1 MPIDPFT
8 ALNALIRAEVARSA
22 RPADEQPSAD
32 TRQPPAE
39 GSPPAPAAPDADPG
53 RGR

>member
-22 RPADEQPSAD
+22 RPADEPPPVED
-32 TRQPPAE
+32 RDRPPAD
-39 GSPPAPAAPDADPG
+39 PAPPPLGEPTPG
-53 RGR
+53 P